1 MGKRLKVAVVG
12 SGAIGSYYG
21 GKLAA
26 GGGDV
31 HFLMRG
37 DLAEVRR
44 DGLRIR
50 GPGEDIRI
58 ATINAYNTT
67 REIGPCDLV
76 LIAIKATSNA
86 DLVDL
91 VPPLLHADTMLLTLQ
106 NGLGNEEFLAHHF
119 GPERVLGGLCFICL
133 SRVSRTLVQRYDYG
147 HILIGEFNRPP
158 LERTHQ
164 IVAKFAA
171 CGIKCSVAQ
180 DLALEH
186 WRKLVWNIP
195 FNGLSI
201 LAGGIDMAAILADEA
216 LHRATLALMHEVI
229 ESANKCGHALET
241 AVAVEQI
248 SRTETMGPYKPSTLL
263 DWEAGKPL
271 EIEAIWGEPLRRAAA
286 AGAKTARLE
295 IIYALLKHVDLAR
308 QRARGNATDEPSS
321 LANLTALSSQ
331 VP

>member
-1 MGKRLKVAVVG
+1 MKRFRIGVVG

-26 GGGDV
+26 SGGDV

-37 DLAEVRR
+37 DLTEVRR
-44 DGLRIR
+44 EGLHIR
-50 GPGEDIRI
+50 GEGEDIRV
-58 ATINAYNTT
+58 AKINGYNSTK
-67 REIGPCDLV
+67 EIGPCDLV
-76 LIAIKATSNA
+76 LIAVKTTSNEEI
-86 DLVDL
+86 VDL
-91 VPPLLHADTMLLTLQ
+91 IPPLLNERTMLLSLQ
-106 NGLGNEEFLAHHF
+106 NGLGNEEFLAEHF
-119 GPERVLGGLCFICL
+119 GAERVLGGLCFICL
-133 SRVSRTLVQRYDYG
+133 SRTSRTAVERYDYG
-147 HILIGEFNRPP
+147 HIVLGEHGRKAQ
-158 LERTHQ
+158 ERTHEM
-164 IVAKFAA
+164 AKRFQRS
-171 CGIKCSVAQ
+171 CVTCSVTE
-180 DLALEH
+180 DLALER

-201 LAGGIDMAAILADEA
+201 LAGGIDTAAILADEA

-308 QRARGNATDEPSS
+308 PRARGNGTDEPSS